1 MKLERKWMRFKP
13 LISSWRREGQAYE
26 TVALR
31 AFNVQPED
39 QRLVAHQEEGREREK
54 NVSFV
59 TPPLILRQARIKLS
73 TS

>member
-39 QRLVAHQEEGREREK
+39 QRLVAHQEEREKK

-59 TPPLILRQARIKLS
+59 TPPFNSASSKN
-73 TS
+73 

>member
-1 MKLERKWMRFKP
+1 MKPERKWMRFKP

-26 TVALR
+26 TVALK

-39 QRLVAHQEEGREREK
+39 QRLVAYQEEGRERERGWR

-59 TPPLILRQARIKLS
+59 TTQFNPQSSKN
-73 TS
+73 

>member
-54 NVSFV
+54 KKRFLCY
-59 TPPLILRQARIKLS
+59 PPFNPASSKN
-73 TS
+73 